1 MVDVWEV
8 AFWGVVVLIL
18 YSLLYSLLSA
28 HGSSRS
34 WRSLAG
40 CWGLSSPASAAA
52 SLVLLAG
59 AIGTRIVPALG
70 VLRRSSPAMCMI
82 GAMPKS
88 IPN

>member
-1 MVDVWEV
+1 MV
-8 AFWGVVVLIL
+8 ATK
-18 YSLLYSLLSA
+18 SA
-28 HGSSRS
+28 TKFTGMKVQST
-34 WRSLAG
+34 
-40 CWGLSSPASAAA
+40 AAA

-88 IPN
+88 IPNRRRMHSDGMFLTMQRDPASQHEDEN